1 MSETKLCYWCHEL
14 WGAFIRFRPL
24 TSAFSLSPRNGDKF
38 PRPLQNIPRHSQR
51 RLCLF
56 SKPQPEPECFKGRC
70 QIGPLVYQVIAATTY
85 CRCANEQLRR
95 GNRINAPF
103 RAWPRLRRCLG
114 SHGSG

>member
-103 RAWPRLRRCLG
+103 TG
-114 SHGSG
+114 